1 MENTHKKK
9 KPWFGF
15 TEDVIFG
22 EIMSDKNFCKHVLQ
36 GLVPEIEIRDIHYLQ
51 QQRKIAD
58 PEHPKQKAVI
68 LDILV
73 EDVDGNLYDFE
84 MQHIS
89 KFKVLLCYLSL
100 HV

>member
-36 GLVPEIEIRDIHYLQ
+36 GLVPEIEIRDINYLQ
-51 QQRKIAD
+51 KQRKIAD

-84 MQHIS
+84 MRHIS

-100 HV
+100 YV

>member
-1 MENTHKKK
+1 MENTHKK

-22 EIMSDKNFCKHVLQ
+22 EIMSNKNFCKHVLQ
-36 GLVPEIEIRDIHYLQ
+36 GLVPEIEI
-51 QQRKIAD
+51 
-58 PEHPKQKAVI
+58 
-68 LDILV
+68 
-73 EDVDGNLYDFE
+73 DGNLYDFE

-89 KFKVLLCYLSL
+89 KYKVLLCYLSL